1 MRKSLFLVMF
11 LPLML
16 GAEVLDRTGPY
27 LAAGGGYAT
36 FKDKGRLEGTLNSTQ
51 NGFITGGAFIN
62 KYLSVELMVDY
73 FDTVTTQNKEN
84 TTDLYF
90 FCIDT
95 KAHYPFWKDRIDLFG
110 SFGAGGVSWKE
121 TLNGVSQ
128 KEKSSAL
135 MGEAGVGVRVVE
147 DVTLNVGYRRYFF
160 TLVQNDL
167 TGHIE
172 KQYKMEMSS
181 LYASVE
187 VQF

>member
-1 MRKSLFLVMF
+1 MKKVLFLAML
-11 LPLML
+11 LPLVL
-16 GAEVLDRTGPY
+16 GAEALDRTGPY
-27 LAAGGGYAT
+27 LAVGGGYAT
-36 FKDKGRLEGTLNSTQ
+36 FKDKGRLEESLNSTK

-62 KYLSVELMVDY
+62 KYLSVELFFDY
-73 FDTVTTQNKEN
+73 FDTVTTKNREN

-90 FCIDT
+90 FGVDT

-110 SFGAGGVSWKE
+110 SFGAGGVSWRE
-121 TLNGVSQ
+121 RLNDVFQ
-128 KEKSSAL
+128 KQKSSSL

-160 TLVQNDL
+160 TLVEQNE
-167 TGHIE
+167 TGNIE

-181 LYASVE
+181 LYANVE